1 MTDPTLPSEAHP
13 LGDLTIWAA
22 LLIRQVNPATIVIE
36 EAPDYLTSS
45 AGFMLRLF
53 LERAGYFVHAAVLDP
68 TRYGELTGR
77 KRTVIVATSEPGFQW
92 PNTVPSTRTFGD
104 IADPPEEVE
113 KQYFTANE
121 KRWLVNHWDEQTR
134 KGNGFAPPQLTGQ
147 STKVPV
153 IRKRYV
159 SQQGDGVVVRHPTRP
174 QCWRWLTI
182 NEIKKLHGVP
192 ECYYL
197 GEEQSKTRAGEILG
211 QGVIVSLFTKIISA
225 ARNFYSDGPT
235 ASTLHTGNS
244 PASPARDLPAP
255 NSPIGQ
261 LGLAFT

>member
-1 MTDPTLPSEAHP
+1 
-13 LGDLTIWAA
+13 
-22 LLIRQVNPATIVIE
+22 
-36 EAPDYLTSS
+36 
-45 AGFMLRLF
+45 MLRLF

-68 TRYGELTGR
+68 TLYGELTGR
-77 KRTVIVATSEPGFQW
+77 KRTVMVATSEPGFQW
-92 PNTVPSTRTFGD
+92 PTTTPCTKTFGD

-113 KQYFTANE
+113 KQYFTAND

-211 QGVIVSLFTKIISA
+211 QGVIVSLFKKIISA

-235 ASTLHTGNS
+235 ASTLQTGNS

-255 NSPIGQ
+255 NSPVGQ